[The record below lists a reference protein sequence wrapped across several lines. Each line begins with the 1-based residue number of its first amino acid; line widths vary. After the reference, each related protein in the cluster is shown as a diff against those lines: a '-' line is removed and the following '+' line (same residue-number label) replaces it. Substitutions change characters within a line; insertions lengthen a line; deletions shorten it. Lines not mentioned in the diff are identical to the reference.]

1 MFHQIQN
8 VFPGNALKKKF
19 GKHMIKQFHAENT
32 AFFDFLPVLCKLRD
46 LRRNNKRNVKK
57 LFFARKVLFRIL
69 RKLITFRNARSCPF

>member
-46 LRRNNKRNVKK
+46 LRRNNKRNIKK
-57 LFFARKVLFRIL
+57 LYFARKVLFRIL
-69 RKLITFRNARSCPF
+69 C